1 MIKGH
6 FFTFM
11 TVVIQ
16 NQIKIVFFNY
26 YYTMLYYKRKMV
38 LFNLIYS
45 VFTALNDKQLQIIL
59 IILFYALSYICIL
72 YFSSKEKLATKRKQV
87 PFAKLKSNAIG
98 RQQQPRKI
106 KVIVLLFPKQ
116 INEKKQKKGGAQK
129 RISALYL
136 PVTYKKET

>member
-72 YFSSKEKLATKRKQV
+72 YFSSKEKLTTKRKQV
-87 PFAKLKSNAIG
+87 PFAKLKSNVIG
-98 RQQQPRKI
+98 RQQQPSKI

-116 INEKKQKKGGAQK
+116 MNEKKQKKGGAQK
-129 RISALYL
+129 RTSALYL

>member
-87 PFAKLKSNAIG
+87 PFAKLKNNAIG
-98 RQQQPRKI
+98 
-106 KVIVLLFPKQ
+106 
-116 INEKKQKKGGAQK
+116 
-129 RISALYL
+129 
-136 PVTYKKET
+136 